1 MTRSILR
8 SKQKQGYAPSA
19 PHASTRSTFKRALDI
34 TGALVGLVILGVLL
48 IPIAIAIRLDSE
60 GPIFYAQERF
70 GLQGKPFTIIK
81 FRSMVNNAEAL
92 KATVENEANGL
103 LFKNTED
110 PRITRVGRIL
120 RQTSLDEFPQFWNVL
135 RGDMSLVGTRPPT
148 ADEVEHY
155 TAHHWQ
161 RLAVR
166 PGLTGQW
173 QVNGRSEIKDFEEV
187 VALDLAYQQLW
198 TPFYDV
204 KLLVRTVVMLLS
216 RRSGAY

>member
-8 SKQKQGYAPSA
+8 STHKQGYTSPV
-19 PHASTRSTFKRALDI
+19 PHVSTRSTFKRALDI
-34 TGALVGLVILGVLL
+34 TGALIGLTLLGV
-48 IPIAIAIRLDSE
+48 IVVPIAIAIRLDSD
-60 GPIFYAQERF
+60 GPIFYTQERF

-81 FRSMVNNAEAL
+81 FRSMVSNADEL
-92 KATVENEANGL
+92 KINIANEARGL

-120 RQTSLDEFPQFWNVL
+120 RQTSLDEFPQFLNVL

-155 TAHHWQ
+155 TAHHWR
-161 RLAVR
+161 RLDVR

-187 VALDLAYQQLW
+187 VALDLDYQQLW
-198 TPFYDV
+198 TPLYDV
-204 KLLVRTVVMLLS
+204 KLLARTVVMLLS